1 MQLKFWLQMKDYIQ
15 EHPDSAVA
23 KVYNMGSQTSPYIK
37 YYEKLENENTEPKE
51 CKERIK
57 TEYLERY
64 KRKMTSQ
71 LNDDPDSKLGTYLRS
86 NPNLTS
92 NVPVPQ
98 TILESERQ
106 LLTRFRTGSHSLA
119 IEIGRYANVTREN
132 RLCRCS
138 AGVQTVWHV
147 FTECH
152 LTRDLVQLEYNSL
165 DEIFDDENVNNVLL
179 AITKKLKIQ
188 IW

>member
-1 MQLKFWLQMKDYIQ
+1 MNNEIVHIESDRWPLHGEVKSMQLKFWLQMKDYIQ

-92 NVPVPQ
+92 NVPVRANNIGIRTPTSD
-98 TILESERQ
+98 TIQNWIS
-106 LLTRFRTGSHSLA
+106 LTSH
-119 IEIGRYANVTREN
+119 RN
-132 RLCRCS
+132 
-138 AGVQTVWHV
+138 W
-147 FTECH
+147 
-152 LTRDLVQLEYNSL
+152 
-165 DEIFDDENVNNVLL
+165 
-179 AITKKLKIQ
+179 KIRKCNT
-188 IW
+188 

>member
-1 MQLKFWLQMKDYIQ
+1 
-15 EHPDSAVA
+15 
-23 KVYNMGSQTSPYIK
+23 
-37 YYEKLENENTEPKE
+37 
-51 CKERIK
+51 
-57 TEYLERY
+57 
-64 KRKMTSQ
+64 MTSQ

-119 IEIGRYANVTREN
+119 VEIGRYANVSREN

-165 DEIFDDENVNNVLL
+165 DEIFDDENVHNVLL